1 MKDSDK
7 KDIENKDTVPEES
20 GRKKRLRKGA
30 AGAAA
35 GIAMLSLLVGSVFSK
50 PAEVMERANPDEGRP
65 AVIVEIQATDDS
77 EVTAEE
83 EEADEKKRGLKDM
96 ICRFIQGLP
105 TWAKITIIMPLW
117 VIGYGLIALFTALFE
132 PVSAPV
138 LTIILKW
145 PLVAGLLA
153 GAFFLIKRAVAPD
166 TPLKE
171 IFSKRNIVLIVIAAA
186 ALGTGDYFAKMYF
199 ENYVFWRNLG
209 CAAAGLLILGFWS
222 LRAVHRKKQKSLPQG
237 T

>member
-83 EEADEKKRGLKDM
+83 EEA
-96 ICRFIQGLP
+96 
-105 TWAKITIIMPLW
+105 
-117 VIGYGLIALFTALFE
+117 
-132 PVSAPV
+132 
-138 LTIILKW
+138 
-145 PLVAGLLA
+145 
-153 GAFFLIKRAVAPD
+153 
-166 TPLKE
+166 
-171 IFSKRNIVLIVIAAA
+171 
-186 ALGTGDYFAKMYF
+186 
-199 ENYVFWRNLG
+199 
-209 CAAAGLLILGFWS
+209 
-222 LRAVHRKKQKSLPQG
+222 
-237 T
+237 